1 MSFARRVVVAIAI
14 LVIVLAVSNERAVAQ
29 GNAPS
34 TQPITGVF
42 TAAPADVKERTC
54 EGADG
59 SYVEFRGLFTGV
71 ITSSD
76 PRLTGDL
83 EFRAEPAL
91 INFSTGF
98 GTFQGRFRVTD
109 PTTGL
114 QTAEGQFRTVVT
126 ETSVNHGFA
135 VGDLM
140 NQGTGAASSF
150 FANLTS
156 RFDSFLNLRGQFGGE
171 DDSRTPAVIQGGHCT
186 GRFGRVP

>member
-34 TQPITGVF
+34 TQPVTGVF

-76 PRLTGDL
+76 PRPTRDL
-83 EFRAEPAL
+83 EFTAAPAL
-91 INFSTGF
+91 HN
-98 GTFQGRFRVTD
+98 VT
-109 PTTGL
+109 PC
-114 QTAEGQFRTVVT
+114 
-126 ETSVNHGFA
+126 
-135 VGDLM
+135 VG
-140 NQGTGAASSF
+140 
-150 FANLTS
+150 
-156 RFDSFLNLRGQFGGE
+156 
-171 DDSRTPAVIQGGHCT
+171 
-186 GRFGRVP
+186 